1 MKWSQQGY
9 RIFFNLF
16 SGLSMLLVLALQFR
30 HQAAQVVAI
39 PMLLKA
45 VALILML
52 FSVYML
58 KQSFK
63 NYRLSV
69 FIGIERETQM
79 DFSITGL
86 NAYMRHPLY
95 FFSLMAFLSLVI
107 VISSSDSVQMFI
119 ASFIYVQI
127 GYRLE
132 EKKLVAL
139 FGKAYIDYQKDT
151 PALLPSL
158 SRKNRAA

>member
-1 MKWSQQGY
+1 MIELLFGKVFFSWMLFYFFHSFLLYPSVRSAIIRRMKWSQQGY

-95 FFSLMAFLSLVI
+95 FFSLMAFLSKEH
-107 VISSSDSVQMFI
+107 
-119 ASFIYVQI
+119 
-127 GYRLE
+127 R
-132 EKKLVAL
+132 
-139 FGKAYIDYQKDT
+139 
-151 PALLPSL
+151 PSE
-158 SRKNRAA
+158 